1 MKNILV
7 TGGCGYIGSHTV
19 LSLLE
24 KGYFVYVLDSNINSS
39 KAVIER
45 LIEIISQKDKSKMNN
60 LKFYKGDIRCI
71 ENLEEVFSN
80 AIKENHKINEVIHF
94 AGLKSIEESIKFPYL
109 YWENN
114 VVGTINLINVMDKYD
129 CKTIIFSSSATI
141 YENSSKDKISED
153 ALINPINP
161 YGRNK
166 STIELFLNDIYESD
180 PKNWKIINLR
190 YFNPIGAHISGKLG
204 ENPIGLVNNIFP
216 LILKVASKNMKEF
229 KIFGNDWDTRDGTC
243 IRDYIH
249 VMDLVNGHIEALN
262 YLQNNHPQILN
273 LNIGTGLGSSVLE
286 LIKTFEMV
294 NNVKIPYSFT
304 SRRKGD
310 IRYVVADNSKILKTL
325 SWKPKRSLEDMCKDG
340 WNWHL
345 INPKGY

>member
-71 ENLEEVFSN
+71 ENLKKVFSN

-141 YENSSKDKISED
+141 YENSGKDKISED

-216 LILKVASKNMKEF
+216 LIVKVASKNMKEF

-249 VMDLVNGHIEALN
+249 VMD
-262 YLQNNHPQILN
+262 
-273 LNIGTGLGSSVLE
+273 
-286 LIKTFEMV
+286 
-294 NNVKIPYSFT
+294 
-304 SRRKGD
+304 
-310 IRYVVADNSKILKTL
+310 
-325 SWKPKRSLEDMCKDG
+325 
-340 WNWHL
+340 
-345 INPKGY
+345 

>member
-24 KGYFVYVLDSNINSS
+24 NGYFVYVFDSNVNSS
-39 KAVIER
+39 SVVLKRIS
-45 LIEIISQKDKSKMNN
+45 EILGKEKEILSEN
-60 LKFYKGDIRCI
+60 LRFYKGDIRLT
-71 ENLEEVFSN
+71 ENLEEVFSK
-80 AIKENHKINEVIHF
+80 AIKENRKINEVIHF
-94 AGLKSIEESIKFPYL
+94 AGLKSIEESIKCPFL

-114 VVGTINLINVMDKYD
+114 VVGTINLLNVMNKYD

-141 YENSSKDKISED
+141 YENSGKNKINEKTSV
-153 ALINPINP
+153 NPINP

-180 PKNWKIINLR
+180 PKNWKVINLR

-204 ENPIGLVNNIFP
+204 ENQIGLVNNIFP

-229 KIFGNDWDTRDGTC
+229 KIFGNDWNTRDGTC

-262 YLQNNHPQILN
+262 YLRNNNPQIMN
-273 LNIGTGLGSSVLE
+273 LNIGTGLGSTVLE

-310 IRYVVADNSKILKTL
+310 LGCVVADNSKILKTL
-325 SWKPKRSLEDMCKDG
+325 SWEPKRSLEDMCKDG

>member
-24 KGYFVYVLDSNINSS
+24 NGYFVYVFDSNVNSS
-39 KAVIER
+39 SVVLKRI
-45 LIEIISQKDKSKMNN
+45 LEILGKENEILSKN
-60 LKFYKGDIRCI
+60 LKFYKGDIRFK

-80 AIKENHKINEVIHF
+80 AIKENRKINEVIHF
-94 AGLKSIEESIKFPYL
+94 AGLKSIEESIKFPFL
-109 YWENN
+109 YWDNN
-114 VVGTINLINVMDKYD
+114 VVGTINLLNAMNKYD

-141 YENSSKDKISED
+141 YENSGKNKINEKT
-153 ALINPINP
+153 LVNPINP

-180 PKNWKIINLR
+180 PKNWRIINLR

-204 ENPIGLVNNIFP
+204 ENQIGLVNNIFP

-229 KIFGNDWDTRDGTC
+229 KIFGNDWNTRDGTC

-249 VMDLVNGHIEALN
+249 VMDLVNGHVEALN
-262 YLQNNHPQILN
+262 YLRNNNPQIMN
-273 LNIGTGLGSSVLE
+273 LNIGTGLGSTVLE

-304 SRRKGD
+304 CRRKGD
-310 IRYVVADNSKILKTL
+310 LGCVVADNSKILKTL
-325 SWKPKRSLEDMCKDG
+325 SWEPKRSLEDMCKDG

>member
-24 KGYFVYVLDSNINSS
+24 NGYFVYVFDSNVNSS
-39 KAVIER
+39 SVVLKRI
-45 LIEIISQKDKSKMNN
+45 LEILGKEKEILSEN
-60 LKFYKGDIRCI
+60 LKFYKGDIRFK
-71 ENLEEVFSN
+71 ENIEEVFSN
-80 AIKENHKINEVIHF
+80 AIKENRKINEVIHF
-94 AGLKSIEESIKFPYL
+94 AGLKSIEESIKFPFL
-109 YWENN
+109 YWDNN
-114 VVGTINLINVMDKYD
+114 VVGTINLLNAMNKYD

-141 YENSSKDKISED
+141 YENSGKNKINEKT
-153 ALINPINP
+153 LVNPINP

-180 PKNWKIINLR
+180 PKNWRIINLR

-204 ENPIGLVNNIFP
+204 ENQIGLVNNIFP

-229 KIFGNDWDTRDGTC
+229 KIFGNDWNTRDGTC

-249 VMDLVNGHIEALN
+249 VMDLVNGHVEALN
-262 YLQNNHPQILN
+262 YLRNNNPQIMN
-273 LNIGTGLGSSVLE
+273 LNIGTGLGSTVLE

-310 IRYVVADNSKILKTL
+310 LGCVVADNSKILKTL
-325 SWKPKRSLEDMCKDG
+325 SWEPKRSLEDMCKDG